1 MKVAQTLL
9 TFATLCLLSPTI
21 MADDAFRPLDTRTR
35 CIVLFRECLVLIY
48 NKDVNGIFKLVADGG
63 GTDFRLTPDP
73 DALSPKLKK
82 EIQDVNRFI
91 SRNFRTEPFMNRGFN
106 KIKFSDL
113 VTEKNTVLVTNAADN
128 QKIEAKLHSIKIK
141 IRIEDTD
148 RDETVRLRFLQ
159 TADKIYWIP
168 IGW

>member
-1 MKVAQTLL
+1 
-9 TFATLCLLSPTI
+9 
-21 MADDAFRPLDTRTR
+21 
-35 CIVLFRECLVLIY
+35 
-48 NKDVNGIFKLVADGG
+48 
-63 GTDFRLTPDP
+63 
-73 DALSPKLKK
+73 
-82 EIQDVNRFI
+82 
-91 SRNFRTEPFMNRGFN
+91 
-106 KIKFSDL
+106 
-113 VTEKNTVLVTNAADN
+113 LVTNAADN

>member
-35 CIVLFRECLVLIY
+35 CIVLFRECLALID

-73 DALSPKLKK
+73 DSLSPKLKK
-82 EIQDVNRFI
+82 EIQDVNRFF
-91 SRNFRTEPFMNRGFN
+91 SRNFRSAPLMNRGFN
-106 KIKFSDL
+106 KIQFSDL
-113 VTEKNTVLVTNAADN
+113 VTEKNSVLVTNAADN